1 MPFTIQTDTSAC
13 RVLTGYDARLRDTW
27 YYQNVT
33 LQSGHIYGIVS
44 EYGQGCAYFAYLLG
58 GRIPPGDVQI
68 LRDQVPVSQREL
80 SAVAWNLEPYGEPYG
95 RKPVRRAITQALSHR
110 PDAGS
115 CAAIAEQFQ
124 LTPERYDRKFIHLS
138 GERWRAAAAFGYAQ
152 GKQIFFAPYQTSAFY
167 AQMLRSGLLKVLRE
181 IADAGALVILPV
193 GSEAVMRYAADV
205 ILDLNPHF
213 DVDSLC

>member
-27 YYQNVT
+27 YYRDIT

-44 EYGQGCAYFAYLLG
+44 ESGLGCAYFAYLLG
-58 GRIPPGDVQI
+58 GRISPGDVRI
-68 LRDQVPVSQREL
+68 LRNQVPVSQRTL
-80 SAVAWNLEPYGEPYG
+80 SAAAWNLEPCCELYG
-95 RKPVRRAITQALSHR
+95 RKSVRRAITQALSRR
-110 PDAGS
+110 PDAGTF
-115 CAAIAEQFQ
+115 AAVAEKFQ

-167 AQMLRSGLLKVLRE
+167 AQMFRSGLLKALRE
-181 IADAGALVILPV
+181 LADSGALVILPV
-193 GSEAVMRYAADV
+193 GSDAVMRYAPDV

-213 DVDSLC
+213 DADAI